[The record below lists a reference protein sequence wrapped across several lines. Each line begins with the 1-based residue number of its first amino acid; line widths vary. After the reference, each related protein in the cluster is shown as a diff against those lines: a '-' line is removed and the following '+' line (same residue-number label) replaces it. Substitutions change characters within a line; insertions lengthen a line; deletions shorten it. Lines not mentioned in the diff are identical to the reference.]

1 MPFFK
6 QISVAE
12 SLVQG
17 RHAIVQALKGDM
29 LTVAIYLEKNSDL
42 IKNKVKTTIFYDKG
56 IWKNL
61 Q

>member
-1 MPFFK
+1 MLFFK